1 MKKLLVPTDFSDNAF
16 LAAQYAAELCIK
28 HKYSLHIIHFYTASS
43 SAFAENELTEE
54 AEQTDV
60 LKADITIKAWAE
72 RLKEQYP
79 MVLISFHNERGL
91 LDEALAKE
99 ASRDG
104 YAAIVMG
111 TTGATADKHIFWGSN
126 TAAVTKKSPIPV
138 IAVPNKPF
146 AMEVQKVG
154 LLTNF
159 NQEEL
164 LTLHEFVHTFK
175 ETFDLSLIHVFKES
189 ESASSIHDRLDSWSF
204 NVEEFSA
211 VRHIDKLVAPVV
223 KDDKD
228 LDTIAEVVAQLIE
241 ENHIDMILVSKSRK
255 TFIERL
261 FTRSVSKA
269 IALDLQK
276 PAFFGKTI

>member
-16 LAAQYAAELCIK
+16 LAAQYAAELCRK

-43 SAFAENELTEE
+43 SAFADNELTEE
-54 AEQTDV
+54 TEHTGV

-72 RLKEQYP
+72 RLKQQYP
-79 MVLISFHNERGL
+79 TVLISFHNERGL

-111 TTGATADKHIFWGSN
+111 TTGATADKNIFWGSN
-126 TAAVTKKSPIPV
+126 TALVTTKSPIPV
-138 IAVPNKPF
+138 IAIPNRPF
-146 AMEVQKVG
+146 AVDVQKVG

-164 LTLHEFVHTFK
+164 LTLQEFAHTFK

-211 VRHIDKLVAPVV
+211 VRHIEKLVAPVV

-228 LDTIAEVVAQLIE
+228 LDTIPEVVAQLIE

-261 FTRSVSKA
+261 FTGSVSKA